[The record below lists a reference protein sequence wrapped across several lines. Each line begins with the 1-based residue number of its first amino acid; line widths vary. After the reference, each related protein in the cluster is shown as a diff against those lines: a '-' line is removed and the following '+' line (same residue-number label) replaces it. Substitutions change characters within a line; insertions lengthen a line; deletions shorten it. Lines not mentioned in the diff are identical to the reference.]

1 MPLQGEQPAE
11 AGPEPRDPGDSDA
24 VRAELFAAARKGDRS
39 ATARLLRPETD
50 RVYAVCLRMVGRPE
64 VARDL
69 AQDTLVKVIRG
80 LPAFDGRSKLSTW
93 VTRVAL
99 NTCLTWLRDSSKRAE
114 LQQRAAVAGTIGV
127 ETREH
132 QPGSGVESE
141 ERRAGVLRALER
153 VSAEHRAVLVLR
165 DVRGLEYEQIAAVLK
180 ITVGTVKSRLFR
192 ARAALR
198 RQIEDAGGGAG
209 AAEG

>member
-1 MPLQGEQPAE
+1 
-11 AGPEPRDPGDSDA
+11 
-24 VRAELFAAARKGDRS
+24 
-39 ATARLLRPETD
+39 
-50 RVYAVCLRMVGRPE
+50 MVGRPE

-132 QPGSGVESE
+132 QPGSRVESE
-141 ERRAGVLRALER
+141 ERRAEVLRALEQ

-165 DVRGLEYEQIAAVLK
+165 DVRGMEYEQIAAVLK

-198 RQIEDAGGGAG
+198 RQIEDVGGEAG
-209 AAEG
+209 AAQG